1 MSQWRKEMVAAKQTR
16 SRVYESNVQKEECKG
31 ASLRRSSGVRYLFR
45 SFAEHIMRAVI
56 LLGLLA
62 SAAFATTQTVSQT
75 STADGRIHTRIEG
88 IGIPSIT
95 AAPFTARVV
104 VTWNQPLIGGGT
116 VSRTYYTVVAR
127 DSQGRVRRETRDFVP
142 ADSNAEP
149 PLLSFAVTDP
159 VAGSRITCEQGAMNC
174 TVVDF
179 RAALTLDEATVGPS
193 AGQTKG
199 FTRQSLGQQ
208 TMDALPVAGTRETTI
223 TNSGTGGNSRVL
235 VRSRDLWYSPDL
247 KMYLSVIRNDPQMG
261 QVTLTVTDLVLGEPD
276 PSLFGVPPGYRV
288 VDARSNQTASQ

>member
-1 MSQWRKEMVAAKQTR
+1 
-16 SRVYESNVQKEECKG
+16 
-31 ASLRRSSGVRYLFR
+31 LFR

>member
-1 MSQWRKEMVAAKQTR
+1 
-16 SRVYESNVQKEECKG
+16 
-31 ASLRRSSGVRYLFR
+31 
-45 SFAEHIMRAVI
+45 
-56 LLGLLA
+56 
-62 SAAFATTQTVSQT
+62 
-75 STADGRIHTRIEG
+75 
-88 IGIPSIT
+88 
-95 AAPFTARVV
+95 
-104 VTWNQPLIGGGT
+104 
-116 VSRTYYTVVAR
+116 
-127 DSQGRVRRETRDFVP
+127 
-142 ADSNAEP
+142 
-149 PLLSFAVTDP
+149 
-159 VAGSRITCEQGAMNC
+159 MNC